1 MRRLI
6 DSYPESVNITDHFG
20 RLRLHTACSAKA
32 LHDIILLLL
41 DRYAGDE
48 RSHCGLSV
56 IDIHGQLPLHCYCST
71 EGTGTGAMQQL
82 VDLYP
87 QAVHVSDTNGMLP
100 LHVACSNAR
109 SSLDIIRLLVE
120 ADLFTVVQNSRNG
133 KHAVPTGV
141 EVV

>member
-1 MRRLI
+1 LDRACEAASYTGGLSRQDDQANLPPHNAGARSAFEIVNFLLDKHLEGIRTRNGDGQLAVHRALEADHTQLMRRLI

-56 IDIHGQLPLHCYCST
+56 IDIHGQLPLHCFCSF
-71 EGTGTGAMQQL
+71 
-82 VDLYP
+82 P
-87 QAVHVSDTNGMLP
+87 
-100 LHVACSNAR
+100 
-109 SSLDIIRLLVE
+109 
-120 ADLFTVVQNSRNG
+120 
-133 KHAVPTGV
+133 
-141 EVV
+141 